1 VKPGRALGDET
12 LGGRDRVT
20 TLDSDVF
27 ATPFGEADDAS
38 VEHVEGGIDREV
50 LVR

>member
-1 VKPGRALGDET
+1 MEPGGALGDET

-20 TLDSDVF
+20 TLDRDVF
-27 ATPFGEADDAS
+27 ATPFGETDDAS
-38 VEHVEGGIDREV
+38 VEHVEGGIDGEV